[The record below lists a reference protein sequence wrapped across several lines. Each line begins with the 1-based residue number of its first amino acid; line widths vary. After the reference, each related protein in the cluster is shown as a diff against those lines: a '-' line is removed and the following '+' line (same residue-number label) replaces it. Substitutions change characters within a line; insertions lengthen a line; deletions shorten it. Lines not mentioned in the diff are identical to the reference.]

1 MSSVTQTL
9 DETAIERYSRQLLL
23 REMGTAGQLRL
34 AQAQVAVVGC
44 GGLGV
49 PAALYLGASGVG
61 RMTLIDPDRVALDN
75 LNRQVAYRTDEVG
88 EPKATVLAQHVLELN
103 PTIEVVAR
111 QELVDS
117 RSLPTL
123 LSEADLV
130 LECSDDPVIK
140 FLVND
145 FCVGEGIGL
154 VVGGAVGLAG
164 QVVTVP
170 PGAACYRC
178 LFQGPPAS
186 PGQTCREAGVLGPLV
201 GIIGSLQALEAIK
214 LISGIGREAG
224 GRLLDFDAVTARWRE
239 VRFPRD
245 PSCSAHREGSGG

>member
-1 MSSVTQTL
+1 
-9 DETAIERYSRQLLL
+9 
-23 REMGTAGQLRL
+23 
-34 AQAQVAVVGC
+34 VALVGC

-88 EPKATVLAQHVLELN
+88 EPKAAVLAKRILELN
-103 PTIEVVAR
+103 PTIEVLAR
-111 QELVDS
+111 QTEVDAG
-117 RSLPTL
+117 SLPAL
-123 LSEADLV
+123 LSESDVV
-130 LECSDDPVIK
+130 LECSDNPETK

-145 FCVGEGIGL
+145 FCVGAEVGL

-170 PGAACYRC
+170 AGAACYRC
-178 LFQGPPAS
+178 LFQAPPAS
-186 PGQTCREAGVLGPLV
+186 TPQTCREAGVLGPLV

-214 LISGIGREAG
+214 LISGIGRETG
-224 GRLLDFDAVTARWRE
+224 GRLLDFDAITARWRE

-245 PSCSAHREGSGG
+245 PSCSAHQKGSGR